1 MQDFRRL
8 QVWTRA
14 NAHTVAVRRATS
26 RFPRRGFAELKDQI
40 HRSAESIVNN
50 IVEGCGAA
58 TDPEF
63 ARFLSMS
70 IKSAIELE
78 GQLEMARGHEIL
90 ADAAWRQLGSETV
103 EIRRMLFGLR
113 KSVLNRS
120 PRTKRGSIPHN
131 SDRSESSDNASPQ

>member
-8 QVWTRA
+8 DVWKRA
-14 NAHTVAVRRATS
+14 LAHTIAVRRATG

-58 TDPEF
+58 TDPDF
-63 ARFLSMS
+63 ARFLSVS
-70 IKSAIELE
+70 IKSAFELE
-78 GQLEMARGHEIL
+78 SQLEMANCYEIIPTT
-90 ADAAWRQLGSETV
+90 AWQRLSRETV

-113 KSVLNRS
+113 KSILLRI
-120 PRTKRGSIPHN
+120 PRKHG
-131 SDRSESSDNASPQ
+131 DSERPQEEDQA

>member
-8 QVWTRA
+8 DVWKRA
-14 NAHTVAVRRATS
+14 LAHTIAVRRATG

-50 IVEGCGAA
+50 IVEGCGAP
-58 TDPEF
+58 TDPDF
-63 ARFLSMS
+63 ARFLSVS

-78 GQLEMARGHEIL
+78 GQLEMANCYEIIPN
-90 ADAAWRQLGSETV
+90 AAWDRLSRETV

-113 KSVLNRS
+113 KSILLRR
-120 PRTKRGSIPHN
+120 PRGQRDADPPQAE
-131 SDRSESSDNASPQ
+131 DRQ

>member
-8 QVWTRA
+8 HVWSRA
-14 NAHTVAVRRATS
+14 NAHTIAVRRATS
-26 RFPRRGFAELKDQI
+26 RFPRRGFAELKDQL
-40 HRSAESIVNN
+40 HRSAESIVSN
-50 IVEGCGAA
+50 IVEGCGAP

-78 GQLEMARGHEIL
+78 GQLEMARGYEIL
-90 ADAAWRQLGSETV
+90 ADVAWRQLGGETV

-120 PRTKRGSIPHN
+120 PRKQRDVDPQAM
-131 SDRSESSDNASPQ
+131 DRSERREDGSQ